1 MELSIFERVVYCY
14 LNSIYQNNIV
24 IMVQDHPT

>member
-24 IMVQDHPT
+24 IMVQNHST